1 MSTIAYPLKNAVYL
15 NITNRCNNR
24 CDFCIKFLA
33 KKFHGQYELW
43 LDREPTVEEI
53 ISSVDSV
60 IASHDL
66 NLDEAISKIDEI
78 VFCGYGE
85 SLIRL
90 DVVKEVNKILKSKG
104 VKIRIDTDGLVNWH
118 HKKNILPELQNLVD
132 VINVSLNAQD
142 ALTYNKLC
150 NPPFENAYD
159 EVLNFIKEA
168 KKYIPKVIA
177 SVVDLPEIDIEKCR
191 KIVDDLGV
199 EFLVRKYYKEKYPD

>member
-33 KKFHGQYELW
+33 KKFHGQYDLW

-53 ISSVDSV
+53 ILSVDSV
-60 IASHDL
+60 IAGFTQV
-66 NLDEAISKIDEI
+66 NAEISKSEEI

-90 DVVKEVNKILKSKG
+90 DVVKEVSKILKSKG
-104 VKIRIDTDGLVNWH
+104 VKIRIDTDGLANW
-118 HKKNILPELQNLVD
+118 
-132 VINVSLNAQD
+132 
-142 ALTYNKLC
+142 
-150 NPPFENAYD
+150 
-159 EVLNFIKEA
+159 NFIKEA

-177 SVVDLPEIDIEKCR
+177 SVVELPEIDIGKCR
-191 KIVDDLGV
+191 KIAKDLGV
-199 EFLVRKYYKEKYPD
+199 EFLVRKYYEEKYPI